1 MINCFICNKKTKNHL
16 FCNKCIEHNII
27 IGGGKYKNNNEK
39 CKLCNS
45 KRCKPNGKYQMCIHF
60 ESFRK
65 YFKLISQINADMD
78 KHL

>member
-16 FCNKCIEHNII
+16 FCNKCIDSDE
-27 IGGGKYKNNNEK
+27 KYQNNNEK

-65 YFKLISQINADMD
+65 YFKLVSQINTDIN

>member
-16 FCNKCIEHNII
+16 FCNKCIDSNIS
-27 IGGGKYKNNNEK
+27 GERYQNNEK

-60 ESFRK
+60 ESF
-65 YFKLISQINADMD
+65 KLVSQINTDIN